1 MPSAISLAASPSR
14 SSTVTAAPARESLSA
29 QARPI
34 PLAAPV
40 TRALCPVRST
50 LTDGPDVI
58 ETSFMSLLHLEE
70 TACPR
75 QDLSRCA
82 TGKPVYSVVQR
93 AFAFY
98 TTSYVSTSAN
108 NKPLEARGTFSL
120 RPLWNSG
127 TPFTGL
133 LPPG

>member
-34 PLAAPV
+34 PLAALV

-50 LTDGPDVI
+50 LTDEGPDII
-58 ETSFMSLLHLEE
+58 EASFMSLLHLEE

-75 QDLSRCA
+75 QDLSPMRHRE
-82 TGKPVYSVVQR
+82 TSIQR
-93 AFAFY
+93 RAEGFRLLHDAL
-98 TTSYVSTSAN
+98 SACQHFS
-108 NKPLEARGTFSL
+108 NKKADWL
-120 RPLWNSG
+120 NC
-127 TPFTGL
+127 
-133 LPPG
+133 

>member
-14 SSTVTAAPARESLSA
+14 SSTVTAAPASESLSA

-50 LTDGPDVI
+50 LTDEDPDVI
-58 ETSFMSLLHLEE
+58 EASFMSLLHLEE

-82 TGKPVYSVVQR
+82 TGKPVYSAVQK

-98 TTSYVSTSAN
+98 MTSYQ
-108 NKPLEARGTFSL
+108 
-120 RPLWNSG
+120 
-127 TPFTGL
+127 
-133 LPPG
+133 

>member
-1 MPSAISLAASPSR
+1 
-14 SSTVTAAPARESLSA
+14 VTAAPALESLSA

-75 QDLSRCA
+75 QDLSPMRYRE
-82 TGKPVYSVVQR
+82 TSIQR
-93 AFAFY
+93 RAEGF
-98 TTSYVSTSAN
+98 
-108 NKPLEARGTFSL
+108 R
-120 RPLWNSG
+120 
-127 TPFTGL
+127 L
-133 LPPG
+133 LHD